1 MANKAQE
8 PTNPL
13 VREILAAQKRAR
25 ISRRSLLAGVGGIGA
40 ATFLA
45 SCSSNSESGGI
56 TPPEDIGGTVRWG
69 NWTAYLD
76 QKKVNG
82 KRTYPSLDQFTAATG
97 IEVNYLVDY
106 NDNDEFYGKVQENL
120 KSGNDIGYD
129 IVTPTDWMAARW
141 IRLGY
146 AQELN
151 AANIPNKNNILDT
164 LANVSF
170 DAGRKYSLTWQS
182 GFGGFGWNKNV
193 VKEEIVSL
201 EQLFSPKYKGRIE
214 VLSEMRDTLG
224 IILQYQGVDISK
236 SFTEDQFMNAV
247 DFLKGK
253 IADGYIRQVKGN
265 DYLEDMANGDAVA
278 VIGWSGD
285 IFSENLSGQNYGFAI
300 PESGGTLWSDN
311 LLIPSTSS
319 NKSNSEK
326 LMNHYYDPAIAAEV
340 SAWVNYI
347 CPVKGA
353 KAEMEKIDPTLVDS
367 PFIFPDDAT
376 LAKVKVFRGLG
387 AEEEFNFSAAF
398 QEAIGA

>member
-1 MANKAQE
+1 MKKDPQSLSPEARAIIRAQI
-8 PTNPL
+8 T
-13 VREILAAQKRAR
+13 
-25 ISRRSLLAGVGGIGA
+25 RRSLFVGAGAIGA
-40 ATFLA
+40 ATFLS
-45 SCSSNSESGGI
+45 SCSSDAETGGA
-56 TPPEDIGGTVRWG
+56 TSPEDVGGTVRWA

-76 QKKVNG
+76 QKKVDG
-82 KRTYPSLDQFTAATG
+82 KRTYPSLNKFTEATG
-97 IEVNYLVDY
+97 IEVDYLVDY

-120 KSGNDIGYD
+120 KAGNDIGYD
-129 IVTPTDWMAARW
+129 IVTPTDWMTARW

-146 AQELN
+146 AQKLD
-151 AANIPNKNNILDT
+151 AANIPNKSNILDT

-170 DAGRKYSLTWQS
+170 DEGRNYSLTWQS
-182 GFGGFGWNKNV
+182 GFGGFGWNKDV
-193 VKEEIVSL
+193 VKEDIVSI
-201 EQLFSPKYKGRIE
+201 EQLFSSKYKGRVE
-214 VLSEMRDTLG
+214 VLSEMRDTMG

-236 SFTEDQFMNAV
+236 PFTEDQFMNGI
-247 DFLKGK
+247 DFLKK
-253 IADGYIRQVKGN
+253 MIADGFIRQVKGN
-265 DYLEDMANGDAVA
+265 DYLEDLANGDAVA

-285 IFSENLSGQNYGFAI
+285 MFSENLSGQNYGFAI

-311 LLIPSTSS
+311 MLIASTSA

-340 SAWVNYI
+340 AAWVNYI

-353 KAEMEKIDPTLVDS
+353 REEMEKIDPELANS

-376 LAKVKVFRGLG
+376 LSQVSVFRGLS

>member
-1 MANKAQE
+1 MKKDPQSLSPEARAIIRAQI
-8 PTNPL
+8 T
-13 VREILAAQKRAR
+13 
-25 ISRRSLLAGVGGIGA
+25 RRSLFVGAGAIGA
-40 ATFLA
+40 ATFLS
-45 SCSSNSESGGI
+45 SCSSDAETGGA
-56 TPPEDIGGTVRWG
+56 TSPEDVGGTVRWA

-76 QKKVNG
+76 QKKVDG
-82 KRTYPSLDQFTAATG
+82 KRTYPSLNKFTEATG
-97 IEVNYLVDY
+97 IEVDYLVDY

-120 KSGNDIGYD
+120 KAGNDIGYD
-129 IVTPTDWMAARW
+129 IVTPTDWMTARW

-146 AQELN
+146 AQKLD
-151 AANIPNKNNILDT
+151 AANIPNKSNILDT

-170 DAGRKYSLTWQS
+170 DEGRNYSLTWQS
-182 GFGGFGWNKNV
+182 GFGGFGWNKDV
-193 VKEEIVSL
+193 VKEDIVSV
-201 EQLFSPKYKGRIE
+201 EQLFSSKYKGRVE
-214 VLSEMRDTLG
+214 VLSEMRDTMG

-236 SFTEDQFMNAV
+236 PFTEDQFMNGI
-247 DFLKGK
+247 DFLKK
-253 IADGYIRQVKGN
+253 MIADGFIRQVKGN
-265 DYLEDMANGDAVA
+265 DYLEDLANGDAVA

-285 IFSENLSGQNYGFAI
+285 MFSENLSGQNYGFAI

-311 LLIPSTSS
+311 MLIASTSA

-340 SAWVNYI
+340 AAWVNYI

-353 KAEMEKIDPTLVDS
+353 REEMEKIDPELANS

-376 LAKVKVFRGLG
+376 LSKVSVFRGLS